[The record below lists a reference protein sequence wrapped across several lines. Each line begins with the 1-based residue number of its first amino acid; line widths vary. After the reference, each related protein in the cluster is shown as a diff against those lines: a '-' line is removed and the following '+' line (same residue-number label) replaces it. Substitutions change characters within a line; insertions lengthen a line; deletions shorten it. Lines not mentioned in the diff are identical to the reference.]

1 MKQKILAYYLL
12 FNILIASFFGTYLYL
27 AYSQEKSLVMA
38 RTTLT
43 SLLISEWI
51 KGAFTASDY
60 VLREI
65 VETVPIS
72 ALSYPA
78 LDSLE
83 HAKISAFID
92 KKRKMI
98 PYANGVGLNDAKCI
112 VTHTPSIVG
121 FDASQREWCHVPMG
135 NTFMETYVSNMFVSN
150 INEMMVIQVRKFA
163 DNKGLAGLGVNLDF
177 FYQWLKKVNV
187 GKHGSVAIADLRLSL
202 LARQPELPDTLGN
215 KIHSPVLEK
224 FIEPKQL
231 TKSFSEKSPLDKEQR
246 LYSVRKVDSL
256 PFIIIVGEADR
267 DWLAGWYKQVVIST
281 FITLLLWGMAWMIL
295 RHYLQVLSHQREL
308 EKISVT
314 DQLTGL
320 YNRHK
325 LNEVLESELHRAERI
340 KTTFGIIILDIDNF
354 KKVNDVYGHNVGD
367 SVLQELAI
375 LLKKTLR
382 ITDTLGRWG
391 GEELLIIVPQ
401 GDIANEQLLAEKLRL
416 KIEKHIFTTVN
427 HITTSFGV
435 AIYNEGDSIISL
447 IKRADD
453 ALYHAKRNGRN
464 QVSVQAC
471 EN

>member
-1 MKQKILAYYLL
+1 
-12 FNILIASFFGTYLYL
+12 
-27 AYSQEKSLVMA
+27 
-38 RTTLT
+38 
-43 SLLISEWI
+43 
-51 KGAFTASDY
+51 
-60 VLREI
+60 
-65 VETVPIS
+65 
-72 ALSYPA
+72 
-78 LDSLE
+78 
-83 HAKISAFID
+83 
-92 KKRKMI
+92 
-98 PYANGVGLNDAKCI
+98 
-112 VTHTPSIVG
+112 
-121 FDASQREWCHVPMG
+121 
-135 NTFMETYVSNMFVSN
+135 
-150 INEMMVIQVRKFA
+150 
-163 DNKGLAGLGVNLDF
+163 
-177 FYQWLKKVNV
+177 
-187 GKHGSVAIADLRLSL
+187 
-202 LARQPELPDTLGN
+202 
-215 KIHSPVLEK
+215 
-224 FIEPKQL
+224 
-231 TKSFSEKSPLDKEQR
+231 
-246 LYSVRKVDSL
+246 VRKVDSL

-267 DWLAGWYKQVVIST
+267 DWLAGWYKQVVISI

-464 QVSVQAC
+464 QVSIQAC